1 MCDLDLFNLNTASDA
16 NPDVNLNQQILQSQ
30 YYSPH
35 KFNSLKKSQSNYI
48 TDTSFSMLHNNVR
61 SLKRNLENFQT
72 HLLQELDFNF
82 SVIGITETKIS
93 TIDKT

>member
-1 MCDLDLFNLNTASDA
+1 
-16 NPDVNLNQQILQSQ
+16 
-30 YYSPH
+30 
-35 KFNSLKKSQSNYI
+35 
-48 TDTSFSMLHNNVR
+48 MLHNNVR

-93 TIDKT
+93 ILDKTWEADLGRRFRNSINRNILFITFHHSF